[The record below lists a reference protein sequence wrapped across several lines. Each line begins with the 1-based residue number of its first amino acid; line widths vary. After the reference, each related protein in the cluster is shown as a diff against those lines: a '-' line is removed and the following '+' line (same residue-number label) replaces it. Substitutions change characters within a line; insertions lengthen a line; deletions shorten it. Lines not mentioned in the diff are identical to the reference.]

1 MRHRREKVQ
10 VPDWTGKGNR
20 EMKEITLYT
29 VVPKIPEPLKPLEE
43 MARNIWFCWNIEAI
57 DLFRSIDP
65 TLWEETNHNPI
76 AMLGRVGNERLEEI
90 LHDEGF
96 LLEMNRIHQEFRHY
110 CRERKPYDFGL
121 TTPVEFTVA
130 YFSAE
135 YGLTDCL
142 PIYSGGLGVLSGDHL
157 KSASDLCINM
167 VGVGLLYQKGYF
179 RQYLNA
185 DGWQLETYPDNDFH
199 ILPIELA
206 RDEKGDPLSVEVEIE
221 DRKVKVR
228 IWKIQVGRV
237 PLWMLDTNTVENSES
252 DRNITSALYGG
263 DGAIRLKQEAI
274 LGIGG
279 IRALDRLGVKASVFH
294 MNEGHSAF
302 AVLER
307 IRCLM
312 EREGLSFEEAREAVY
327 TNNIFTTHTPVPA
340 GIDVFDRNLISSVLG
355 QYIATLGLSIDNF
368 MALGGQGGRTD
379 SSFNMAVMALR
390 HSAQSNGVSQLHGS
404 VSRRMWSYLWPQLPE
419 VDIPIGAV
427 TNGIHIPSWISNDL
441 TSLLDRYLG
450 RRWAED
456 PDNRKIWE
464 RVERI
469 PDSELWRTHER
480 RRERLISF
488 ARRRLMEQLI
498 HQGANQGEVQKAAEV
513 LNPEAL
519 TIGFARRFATYKRGD
534 MILSDPER
542 LANILN
548 HPQRPVQIIFA
559 GKAHPQD
566 HPGKEVIQRIVHLA
580 AQPRFKHRIVF
591 IEDYDL
597 NVARYLVQ
605 GADVWLNNPRRPL
618 EACGTS
624 GMKAAANGA
633 LNLSI
638 LDGWWVE
645 GYAPGLGWAIGSG
658 EEYEDQKDQ
667 DEIESHSV
675 YNLLEREIVPLFY
688 ERGKD
693 NLPRGWIRMMK
704 ESMKT
709 LAAYFN
715 SHRMVQDYLH
725 RFYIPSSLRWDRIRA
740 EDFKGHRELM
750 HWMEHVKRH
759 WSRIKIIGKRSDSRR
774 GIILGNPFPV
784 EVDLDMPGLRPQD
797 LLVEVYYG
805 PVDSKANFQSRSTI
819 LLQANR
825 QAGDI
830 YTFKGEIPCLS
841 VGRFGFRIR
850 ILPHHPLLSNPYS
863 MGLILWG

>member
-1 MRHRREKVQ
+1 
-10 VPDWTGKGNR
+10 
-20 EMKEITLYT
+20 MKEITLYT
-29 VVPKIPEPLKPLEE
+29 VVPQIPERLKPLEE

-57 DLFRSIDP
+57 DLFRSIDSN
-65 TLWEETNHNPI
+65 LWEETRHNPI
-76 AMLGRVGNERLEEI
+76 AMLGRLGRERLEE
-90 LHDEGF
+90 LLDDEGF
-96 LLEMNRIHQEFRHY
+96 LLEMDRIYQEIRHY
-110 CRERKPYDFGL
+110 CEARKPYDFGL
-121 TTPVEFTVA
+121 ETPVEFTVA

-167 VGVGLLYQKGYF
+167 VGMGLLYQKGYF
-179 RQYLNA
+179 RQYLNG

-199 ILPIELA
+199 ILPVELE
-206 RDEKGDPLSVEVEIE
+206 RNEKGEPLSVEVEIE
-221 DRKVKVR
+221 DRKVKAR
-228 IWKIQVGRV
+228 IWRVRVGRI
-237 PLWMLDTNTVENSES
+237 PLWMLDTNTVENEER
-252 DRNITSALYGG
+252 DRDITSALYGG
-263 DGAIRLKQEAI
+263 DGAMRLKQEAI

-279 IRALDRLGVKASVFH
+279 IRALDRLGVRPSVFH

-302 AVLER
+302 AILER

-312 EREGLSFEEAREAVY
+312 EKSNLSFEEAQEAVH
-327 TNNIFTTHTPVPA
+327 TNSVFTTHTPVPA
-340 GIDVFDRNLISSVLG
+340 GIDVFDRNLVSVVLG
-355 QYIATLGLSIDNF
+355 QYISSLGISLDDF
-368 MALGGQGGRTD
+368 MALGIQGERGVDR
-379 SSFNMAVMALR
+379 SFNMAVLALK
-390 HSAQSNGVSQLHGS
+390 HSARSNGVSRLHGV
-404 VSRRMWSYLWPQLPE
+404 VSRRMWSQLWPRLPE
-419 VDIPIGAV
+419 ADVPIDAI
-427 TNGIHIPSWISNDL
+427 TNGIHIPSWISGDL
-441 TSLLDRYLG
+441 AGLLDRYLG

-480 RRERLISF
+480 RRERLIGF
-488 ARRRLMEQLI
+488 ARRRLIDQLI
-498 HQGANQGEVQKAAEV
+498 HQGAKKGAVQMASEV

-542 LANILN
+542 LAKILN
-548 HPQRPVQIIFA
+548 DPQMPVQIIFA

-566 HPGKEVIQRIVHLA
+566 HPGKEVIKNIVHLA
-580 AQPRFKHRIVF
+580 RRPEFKHRIVF

-605 GADVWLNNPRRPL
+605 GVDVWLNNPRRPL

-658 EEYEDQKDQ
+658 EEYDDQRDQ
-667 DEIESHSV
+667 DEIESHAI
-675 YNLLEREIVPLFY
+675 YGLLEKEIVPLFY
-688 ERGKD
+688 ERGRD
-693 NLPRGWIRMMK
+693 NLPREWIRMMK
-704 ESMKT
+704 QSMKT

-725 RFYIPSSLRWDRIRA
+725 RFYIPSSLRWDQIRA
-740 EDFKGHRELM
+740 ENFKGLRDLTA
-750 HWMEHVKRH
+750 WTNRLRKN
-759 WSRIKIIGKRSDSRR
+759 WSRIEIKGKRTDARK
-774 GIILGNPFPV
+774 GVALGETLPV
-784 EVDLDMPGLRPQD
+784 EVDISLLELTPQD
-797 LLVEVYYG
+797 LSVEVYYG
-805 PVDSKANFQSRSTI
+805 PVDSKANFFSRSF
-819 LLQANR
+819 LSLQPSQQN
-825 QAGDI
+825 GDKT
-830 YTFKGEIPCLS
+830 TFKGEIPCQS

-850 ILPHHPLLSNPYS
+850 VLPSHPLLTHPYS